1 MLLIKHDKS
10 FHLLYVLIVLLLLMK
25 LAPGF
30 ISGVEGATF
39 GCIDRER
46 QALLKFKEDLIDDFG
61 LLSTWGSE
69 EEKRD
74 CCKWRGVGCNNR
86 TGHVTH
92 LDLHREN
99 GGKYL
104 TGKISNSLLELQHLS
119 YMNLSGS
126 NFERNSFPYFIG
138 SLKKLRYLD
147 LSSIGVDG
155 TLSNQLWNLS
165 RLQYLDLSNNYYVNF
180 KSLDFLSNL
189 FYLEYLHLSGINLS
203 QAVDWIQSVNK
214 LPLLKVLRLSS
225 CDLSKSSP
233 PSLSFTN
240 SSKSLAVIDLSSNNL
255 ASSTFNWLSNFSN
268 SLVDLDISS
277 TGIISSKNLNWLSYF
292 SSLEYLDLSGN
303 NLSQIIDWPQVIYNL
318 PRLHELGFS
327 SCSLSI
333 IGPPSPSL
341 VNSSESLVVVDFSA
355 NQLTSS
361 IFYWLANFSNN
372 LVDLDLSYNQLQGS
386 IPDAFTNL
394 TSLRTLDL
402 SYNQLQGSIRD
413 AFTNRTSL
421 RTLDLSSNQLQG
433 DLSSFG
439 QMCNLN
445 ELYASGNNLTG
456 ELSQLF
462 QDFHGCV
469 ESSLEILQ
477 LGGNQLQG
485 SLPDITRFT
494 SMRVLDLSQNQ
505 LNGSLPKRFSQHSK
519 LVSLHLND
527 NQLTGSLTD
536 VTMLSSLRELW
547 IDNNR
552 LDGNVSESIGSLS
565 QLEEL
570 HVGGNSLQGVMS
582 EAHFSNL
589 SKLTVLDLTD
599 NSLALKFESNWAPSF
614 QLVHIFLSSC
624 DLGPHFPQWLR
635 NQNNFMELDISG
647 SGISDTI
654 PNWFWNLTN
663 SKLEYLDL
671 SHNKMS
677 GVLPDF
683 SSKYSNLQNIDLS
696 FNLFE
701 GPLPLFSSDTTSTLF
716 LSNNKFSGPASF
728 PCNIGS
734 RILKVLDLSNNL
746 LTGWIPDCLR
756 NFTSLGILNLAS
768 NNFSGKIPSSMG
780 SMLNL
785 ETLSLHNNSFV
796 GELPLSLR
804 NCSSLVFLDLSSNKL
819 RGEIP
824 GWIGESMPSLEVL
837 SLQSN
842 GFNGSIPP
850 NLCHLSNI
858 LILDLSLNSISGIIP
873 KCLDNFTSMVQKTES
888 EHFLANNAVLT
899 RYYSGPGI
907 YGTYQNKMRVG
918 WKGREDDYGNTLG
931 LLRIINFARNKL
943 IGEIPEEITGLLL
956 LVALNL
962 SGNNLTG
969 EIPQKIGQLKQLESL
984 DLSGNQLSG
993 VIPITMAD
1001 LNFLA
1006 FLNLSNNHLSG
1017 RIPSST
1023 QLQGFNASQFTGNL
1037 ALCGQPLLQKCP
1049 GDETNQS
1056 PPANDDNRGKEVITD
1071 EFMKWFC
1078 TAMGIGFGVF
1088 FLGVSGALLL
1098 KRSWRHAYFLFLDKS
1113 WDWLYVK
1120 VAVCKARLQR

>member
-10 FHLLYVLIVLLLLMK
+10 FHHLYVLIVLLLLMK

-30 ISGVEGATF
+30 ISGVKGATF
-39 GCIDRER
+39 GCIERER
-46 QALLKFKEDLIDDFG
+46 QALLKFKDGLIDDSG
-61 LLSTWGSE
+61 SLSTWGSE

-99 GGKYL
+99 YEKYL
-104 TGKISNSLLELQHLS
+104 TGKISNSLLELQHLNYLNLNGS
-119 YMNLSGS
+119 YFGGS
-126 NFERNSFPYFIG
+126 HFPYFIG

-165 RLQYLDLSNNYYVNF
+165 RLQYLDLSYNYNVNF
-180 KSLDFLSNL
+180 ESLDFISNL
-189 FYLEYLHLSGINLS
+189 FSLEYLDLSENNLS
-203 QAVDWIQSVNK
+203 QITKWVQSVNK
-214 LPLLKVLRLSS
+214 FSFLKVLYLSG
-225 CDLSKSSP
+225 CELSNSSL

-240 SSKSLAVIDLSSNNL
+240 SSKSLAVIDLSQNYL
-255 ASSTFNWLSNFSN
+255 ACSTFNWLSN
-268 SLVDLDISS
+268 L
-277 TGIISSKNLNWLSYF
+277 
-292 SSLEYLDLSGN
+292 SSLEHLDLSGN
-303 NLSQIIDWPQVIYNL
+303 NLSQTIDWLQVLNRL
-318 PRLHELGFS
+318 PRLHELLLS

-333 IGPPSPSL
+333 IGSPSL
-341 VNSSESLVVVDFSA
+341 SLVNPSKSLAIVDFSD

-361 IFYWLANFSNN
+361 LFYWLANFGNS
-372 LVDLDLSYNQLQGS
+372 LVDLDLSYNH
-386 IPDAFTNL
+386 
-394 TSLRTLDL
+394 
-402 SYNQLQGSIRD
+402 LQGSIRD
-413 AFTNRTSL
+413 AFANMTSL
-421 RTLDLSSNQLQG
+421 RALDLSNNQLQG
-433 DLSSFG
+433 DLSFFG
-439 QMCNLN
+439 RMCNLN
-445 ELYASGNNLTG
+445 VLHISENNLTG

-462 QDFHGCV
+462 QDWHECV
-469 ESSLEILQ
+469 ESSLEILY
-477 LGGNQLQG
+477 LDRNQLQG

-494 SMRVLDLSQNQ
+494 SMRELDLSGNQ
-505 LNGSLPKRFSQHSK
+505 LNGSLPERFSQRSE
-519 LVSLHLND
+519 LVLLNLND
-527 NQLTGSLTD
+527 NHLTGSLTD
-536 VTMLSSLRELW
+536 VAMLSSLKVLV

-565 QLEEL
+565 QLEVL

-589 SKLTVLDLTD
+589 SKLTELDLTD
-599 NSLALKFESNWAPSF
+599 NSLALKFESKWAPSF
-614 QLVHIFLSSC
+614 QLVNISLSSC
-624 DLGPHFPQWLR
+624 DLGPRFPQWLR
-635 NQNNFMELDISG
+635 NQNNFWELHISNTR
-647 SGISDTI
+647 ISDTI
-654 PNWFWNLTN
+654 PNWFWNLSN
-663 SKLEYLDL
+663 SNLKLLDL
-671 SHNKMS
+671 SHNNMS
-677 GVLPDF
+677 GILPDF
-683 SSKYSNLQNIDLS
+683 SSKYSYLRSIDLS
-696 FNLFE
+696 FNQFE
-701 GPLPLFSSDTTSTLF
+701 GPLPLFSSDTALSTLS

-728 PCNIGS
+728 PCNIG
-734 RILKVLDLSNNL
+734 RADLGFLDLSNNL
-746 LTGWIPDCLR
+746 LTRWIPDCLM

-768 NNFSGKIPSSMG
+768 NNFSGKIPSSIG

-785 ETLSLHNNSFV
+785 QTLGLHNNSFV

-804 NCSSLVFLDLSSNKL
+804 NCSSLVFVDLSSNKL

-824 GWIGESMPSLEVL
+824 GWIGESMPSLKVL

-842 GFNGSIPP
+842 GFTGSIPP

-858 LILDLSLNSISGIIP
+858 LILDLSLNNISGIIP
-873 KCLDNFTSMVQKTES
+873 KCLNNLTSMVKKTES
-888 EHFLANNAVLT
+888 EYSLTDNAV
-899 RYYSGPGI
+899 RSKSSVGPS
-907 YGTYQNKMRVG
+907 YKRDAANFDYQNEITVG
-918 WKGREDDYGNTLG
+918 WKGREDDYRSTLG

-943 IGEIPEEITGLLL
+943 VGEIPEEITGLLL

-1001 LNFLA
+1001 LTFLSY
-1006 FLNLSNNHLSG
+1006 LNLSNNHLSG

-1056 PPANDDNRGKEVITD
+1056 PPANDDNRGKEVVAD

-1078 TAMGIGFGVF
+1078 TAMGIGFSVF
-1088 FLGVSGALLL
+1088 FWGVSGALLL
-1098 KRSWRHAYFLFLDKS
+1098 KRSWRHAYFRFLDES

-1120 VAVCKARLQR
+1120 VALRKARIQREFQRLREHVLA